1 MNLTENRAPSCRAGD
16 GCMKKPELLSPAGNL
31 EKLKM
36 ALIYGADAVYL
47 GGKSF
52 GLRAFG
58 GNFSEAEMEEGVRFA
73 HALGRKV
80 YVTLNIFAHNADLER
95 LPAYLS
101 FLAEIHVDGLLVSDL
116 GVFSLAREFAPSVPL
131 HISTQAN
138 TVNWAAAEAW
148 HKLGAARVVLAREM
162 SRDEIREARRR
173 TSAALEMFVH
183 GAMCISYSG
192 RCLISSYLTG
202 RDANRGSCTHP
213 CRWRYRLV
221 EEERPGQYFPVE
233 EDEHGTYIFNSKD
246 LCMIDHIPELIEAGV
261 SSLKIEGR
269 MKSVYYVAAVVAAYR
284 KAIDSYY
291 ELGAAFS
298 VRPEWREE
306 LEKVSHRPYTTAFA
320 FQNPDHSAQ
329 EYMKSQPE
337 QPYDFIG
344 LVLEQDKGNGTVKV
358 QQRNYFKAG
367 EVVECLTPAGDV
379 FPVTIGHLTNKDGE
393 EAAAAPHPLEELT
406 MVTEQDL
413 PPYTILRRRARG

>member
-1 MNLTENRAPSCRAGD
+1 M
-16 GCMKKPELLSPAGNL
+16 ELLAPAGNM
-31 EKLKM
+31 EKMKM
-36 ALIYGADAVYL
+36 ALLYGADAVYMA
-47 GGKSF
+47 GKAF
-52 GLRAFG
+52 GLRAYG
-58 GNFSEAEMEEGVRFA
+58 GNFTREEMKEAVEYA
-73 HALGRKV
+73 HSMGKKV
-80 YVTLNIFAHNADLER
+80 YITVNIIPRNEDLEG
-95 LPAYLS
+95 LDTYLKY
-101 FLAEIHVDGLLVSDL
+101 LQDIHADAVLISDL
-116 GVFSLAREFAPSVPL
+116 GVFDIAREAAPDLPV
-131 HISTQAN
+131 HVSTQASAAN
-138 TVNWAAAEAW
+138 WRTVRRW
-148 HKLGAARVVLAREM
+148 KDMGASRVVLAREVSLSEM
-162 SRDEIREARRR
+162 ADIRKRVDIE
-173 TSAALEMFVH
+173 LEVFGH
-183 GAMCISYSG
+183 GALCISWSG
-192 RCLISSYLTG
+192 RCLLSNYFTNGKRQS
-202 RDANRGSCTHP
+202 NRGECIQA
-213 CRWRYRLV
+213 CRFKYSV
-221 EEERPGQYFPVE
+221 MEESRPGQYFPVE

-291 ELGAAFS
+291 ELGAEFS

-393 EAAAAPHPLEELT
+393 EAAAALHPLEELT
-406 MVTEQDL
+406 MVTEEDL